1 MHSSGCLFAFNCLI
15 SAVNF
20 HFRTFGSFKFK
31 FGVSEKNNVS
41 TFTFQ
46 TSGAVMKTRLRRNY
60 RQWSAPAAELLTI
73 FGGY

>member
-1 MHSSGCLFAFNCLI
+1 MFLFSSPHFNSKERIHSSGRLFAFNCLI

-46 TSGAVMKTRLRRNY
+46 TSGAVMKTR
-60 RQWSAPAAELLTI
+60 
-73 FGGY
+73 